1 MSSLGSAIRNARV
14 RADLSQGEVARRLG
28 ISQGTISFWEHDVE
42 TPTLDNL
49 IKLLAEFPD
58 LLGDIR
64 VHRVEA
70 IRQLRQIER
79 ALFDGQCACGN
90 CSCSTEA
97 DA

>member
-1 MSSLGSAIRNARV
+1 MSSLGQAIHNARV
-14 RADLSQGEVARRLG
+14 RAQLSQGQVAKRLG
-28 ISQGTISFWEHDVE
+28 ITQGTVSFWEHDVE

-64 VHRVEA
+64 LHRVEA
-70 IRQLRQIER
+70 IRQLRLIER

-90 CSCSTEA
+90 CNCNAEVNS
-97 DA
+97 

>member
-1 MSSLGSAIRNARV
+1 MSSLGQAIHNARV
-14 RADLSQGEVARRLG
+14 RAQLSQGQVAKRLG
-28 ISQGTISFWEHDVE
+28 ITQGTVSFWEHDVE

-64 VHRVEA
+64 LHRVEA

-90 CSCSTEA
+90 CSCNTEA
-97 DA
+97 NS